1 MAVEPVDLREID
13 KNSSNVYEAVLLSAK
28 RARQI
33 NDERKL
39 EYNESL
45 KSLPAAAGNDEDGED
60 FHNPAQLKLSADFEK
75 REKPHI
81 QGLKDLLAGSVKYQ
95 YKQR

>member
-1 MAVEPVDLREID
+1 MPVAPVDLREID
-13 KNSSNVYEAVLLSAK
+13 KNSSNVYEAVLLAAK

-33 NDERKL
+33 NDDRKL

-45 KSLPAAAGNDEDGED
+45 KSLPSAAGNDEDGED
-60 FHNPAQLKLSADFEK
+60 FNNPAQQKLSAEFEK
-75 REKPHI
+75 RDKPHI
-81 QGLKDLLAGSVKYQ
+81 EGLQDLLNGEVKYH